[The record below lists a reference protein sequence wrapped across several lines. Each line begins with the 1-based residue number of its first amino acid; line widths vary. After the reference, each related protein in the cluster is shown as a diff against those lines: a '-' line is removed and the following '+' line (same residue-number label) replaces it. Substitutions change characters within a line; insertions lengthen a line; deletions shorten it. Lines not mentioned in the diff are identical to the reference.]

1 MPEPSDLT
9 DHQRLCDAVLPRLAA
24 VVDDGT
30 RLSAAES
37 AHVQS
42 CLQCQ
47 AELVRYRK
55 LLKALH
61 DLRTTIVRPAPGL
74 LADILDNLGERG
86 EKRAIRSIV
95 TGRRTAY
102 TGGIAVAAVAVGTG
116 ALLLAG
122 RSRRSHKHAA

>member
-1 MPEPSDLT
+1 MPEPSDLSA
-9 DHQRLCDAVLPRLAA
+9 HRAMCDAVLPKLAG
-24 VVDDGT
+24 VVDDGLV
-30 RLSAAES
+30 LSSPES

-42 CLQCQ
+42 CLACQ

-55 LLKALH
+55 LLRALH
-61 DLRTTIVRPAPGL
+61 DLRTTVVRPAPGL

-86 EKRAIRSIV
+86 ERRAIRSIV
-95 TGRRTAY
+95 TGRRAAY

-122 RSRRSHKHAA
+122 RTRRPGGHAA